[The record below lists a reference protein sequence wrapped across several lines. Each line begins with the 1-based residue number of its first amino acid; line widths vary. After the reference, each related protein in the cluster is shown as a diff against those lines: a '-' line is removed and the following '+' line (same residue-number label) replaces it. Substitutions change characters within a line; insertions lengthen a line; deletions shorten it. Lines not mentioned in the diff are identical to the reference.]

1 MIRLQIGDDDTGKLD
16 IVLGQTHDL
25 LSENGD
31 ALAQGLILGA
41 TLILRRDGGYFH
53 PTLGENWT
61 DATYEAVLAV
71 EPELT
76 AEFTTKSPTV
86 YGRRWAPCSRTTA
99 ARTSDA
105 W

>member
-16 IVLGQTHDL
+16 VVLGLAHDL

-41 TLILRRDGGYFH
+41 TLILHRDGGYFH
-53 PTLGENWT
+53 RTLGENWA

-76 AEFTTKSPTV
+76 AEFTTEVTGRIWKALATV
-86 YGRRWAPCSRTTA
+86 LTQTA
-99 ARTSDA
+99 ARASDA